1 MYIMGNVYGIVW
13 NSLLI
18 QKQAATS
25 WYKKYYL
32 LANAEILQSLI
43 INPRDVDAA
52 KNYDDMRMVK

>member
-1 MYIMGNVYGIVW
+1 MGKVYCTVW

-18 QKQAATS
+18 QGQAATS

-32 LANAEILQSLI
+32 LANPEILQSLI

-52 KNYDDMRMVK
+52 KNDEDMRMVK